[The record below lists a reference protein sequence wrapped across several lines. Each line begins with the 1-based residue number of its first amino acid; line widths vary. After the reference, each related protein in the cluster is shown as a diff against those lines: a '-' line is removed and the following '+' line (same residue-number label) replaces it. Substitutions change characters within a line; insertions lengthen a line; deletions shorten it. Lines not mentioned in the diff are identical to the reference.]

1 MSTTAPLNLPLHVMP
16 SDAVRIGAA
25 RHGGERLIDGA
36 SALGRGLW
44 RCMEVIAESRARQ
57 ALKELADRAEVAR
70 PELAASLRQAARR
83 SWLD

>member
-1 MSTTAPLNLPLHVMP
+1 MSTAATLNLPLHVMP

-25 RHGGERLIDGA
+25 RSGGDRLVAAGIA
-36 SALGRGLW
+36 FGRGLW
-44 RCMEVIAESRARQ
+44 RFMEMIGESRARQ
-57 ALKELADRAEVAR
+57 SLKELAQHAEFTR